1 MDMSD
6 NDITGLSMRK
16 RLLPEPQVSE
26 AVAAVWLAQEA
37 FGSVAPDLV

>member
-1 MDMSD
+1 
-6 NDITGLSMRK
+6 MRK

-26 AVAAVWLAQEA
+26 AVAAVVWLAQEA